1 MSEGRLNTSLGLF
14 ENGFSVDGNFNQI
27 ADDKPAAI
35 QTRVP
40 ACTEVVAVDRGRGHE
55 ACAGFGT
62 VIDAVLPP
70 RRLPL
75 TEIGNAE
82 FAGAGKATNGQIPED

>member
-1 MSEGRLNTSLGLF
+1 MHLGFF
-14 ENGFSVDGNFNQI
+14 EDGLGVDGDINEI
-27 ADDKPAAI
+27 ADDNTVPV
-35 QTRVP
+35 QWRVP
-40 ACTEVVAVDRGRGHE
+40 ACAEVVAVDRGRGQE

-75 TEIGNAE
+75 TKIGNPK
-82 FAGAGKATNGQIPED
+82 FAGGGHATNGQIPED